1 MEKYRYFY
9 LSSPIPIHLPSICL
23 FITNSLTIKVKDLT
37 VSKIRK
43 KKISTLLSSKE
54 GHTEHSPL
62 DKFLLCRAGYHLVSN
77 LISFPPPCTALFACR
92 FHGDTEV
99 GSVLVVGIEGKIGRF
114 RVESVESD
122 RNRTRPNRFPTEL
135 CGVRFFRE
143 KPDQTVL
150 NQSSCPILHWFQT
163 ELLDLDRF
171 FCFQSIFFLFFRRR
185 WNVARAEIAR
195 FRFFLSHFMKY
206 INSMYKGK
214 ICSNVFTEILI
225 DF

>member
-9 LSSPIPIHLPSICL
+9 LSSPIPIHLPSNCL

-43 KKISTLLSSKE
+43 KKSQHFYLLKRVTQNTL
-54 GHTEHSPL
+54 L
-62 DKFLLCRAGYHLVSN
+62 DKFLLYRAGYHLVSN

-171 FCFQSIFFLFFRRR
+171 FCFQSIFF
-185 WNVARAEIAR
+185 
-195 FRFFLSHFMKY
+195 FFLDGDGMSQ
-206 INSMYKGK
+206 
-214 ICSNVFTEILI
+214 ERR
-225 DF
+225 